1 MTVRLVLAVVKSS
14 DVDGVLR
21 AFAAAGMS
29 ATQIEGDAAVG
40 QHGIAAIIAGIDDD
54 QVADAVTL
62 VHSTARG
69 RSRRAEPLWPIAG
82 RAEFWVP
89 SPVEQQAGGA
99 SVFVLP
105 VRRFE
110 RIGYA

>member
-1 MTVRLVLAVVKSS
+1 MRLVLAVIQSA
-14 DVDGVLR
+14 DADPLLTDLAALGV
-21 AFAAAGMS
+21 S

-40 QHGIAAIIAGIDDD
+40 SSGLAAVVVGVDDD
-54 QVADAVTL
+54 RVADVLTL
-62 VHSTARG
+62 VRAKARG
-69 RSRRAEPLWPIAG
+69 RTTRVEPLRPIAE
-82 RAEFWVP
+82 RAEFWIP
-89 SPVEQQAGGA
+89 GPAEQTTGGA

>member
-1 MTVRLVLAVVKSS
+1 MRLVFAVVQAA
-14 DVDGVLR
+14 DIDALLREFGELGV
-21 AFAAAGMS
+21 S

-40 QHGIAAIIAGIDDD
+40 RSGLAALLAGVEDEL
-54 QVADAVTL
+54 VADVLSL
-62 VHSTARG
+62 VHARARG
-69 RSRRAEPLWPIAG
+69 RTCRVEPLRPTAE
-82 RAEFWVP
+82 RAEFWIP
-89 SPVEQQAGGA
+89 GPVVQGAGGA

>member
-1 MTVRLVLAVVKSS
+1 VRLVLAVLQCE
-14 DVDGVLR
+14 DVEPLLR
-21 AFAAAGMS
+21 DFAEITVP

-40 QHGIAAIIAGIDDD
+40 AGRLAAIIVGVDDD
-54 QVADAVTL
+54 QVDDVLTL
-62 VHSTARG
+62 IHARARG
-69 RSRRAEPLWPIAG
+69 RTRHVEPLRPMG
-82 RAEFWVP
+82 ERAEFWVP
-89 SPVEQQAGGA
+89 GLSERGAGGT

>member
-1 MTVRLVLAVVKSS
+1 MRLVVAILQSP
-14 DVDGVLR
+14 DVDGLLR
-21 AFAAAGMS
+21 DLNELGVS
-29 ATQIEGDAAVG
+29 ATQIEGDTAAG
-40 QHGIAAIIAGIDDD
+40 RSALAGVLIGVEDAQLADV
-54 QVADAVTL
+54 VALIRAK
-62 VHSTARG
+62 ARG
-69 RSRRAEPLWPIAG
+69 RIRRADPLRPIAE

-89 SPVEQQAGGA
+89 APAEQAAGGA

>member
-1 MTVRLVLAVVKSS
+1 LVLAIIQAADAEPLLS
-14 DVDGVLR
+14 DL
-21 AFAAAGMS
+21 AAIGAS

-40 QHGIAAIIAGIDDD
+40 SSGLAALLVG
-54 QVADAVTL
+54 VADEQVGDVLTIVA
-62 VHSTARG
+62 ARAHG
-69 RSRRAEPLWPIAG
+69 RTRRIEPLRPLGAL
-82 RAEFWVP
+82 AEFWIP
-89 SPVEQQAGGA
+89 GPAEQGVGGA

>member
-1 MTVRLVLAVVKSS
+1 VRLVLAIIQSADAEPLLS
-14 DVDGVLR
+14 DL
-21 AFAAAGMS
+21 AAIGAS

-40 QHGIAAIIAGIDDD
+40 SAGLAALVVGVDDD
-54 QVADAVTL
+54 QVGDVLTL
-62 VHSTARG
+62 VQARARG
-69 RSRRAEPLWPIAG
+69 RARRIEPLRPVAG
-82 RAEFWVP
+82 QAEFWIP
-89 SPVEQQAGGA
+89 GPAEQGTGGA